1 MPITVITGR
10 PSAGKSLRLAATMV
24 EILERNITWYKLSG
38 VRRLVV
44 SNLKLTPKYE
54 HKYEGFFRYWT
65 EPSELVHLR
74 DVDVFWDEIATHL
87 DSSQFANL
95 PLEIKRWLQQ
105 HAKVGVEIFGTTQDF
120 AMIDVSMRRMT
131 SDLYYLVKLLG
142 SRRPSN
148 TRPPVRTVWGV
159 IAVYE
164 LDAVGYKEG
173 VTVMGSGWFTPMF
186 ITKKN
191 TEVFDTL
198 QKIEPGEMPPLRHEA
213 RRCLTCGEEKV
224 THR

>member
-1 MPITVITGR
+1 MPISVITGR
-10 PSAGKSLRLAATMV
+10 PSAGKSLRLAMTLV
-24 EILERNITWYKLSG
+24 EVLERNVNWYKQSKI
-38 VRRLVV
+38 RRLVV
-44 SNLKLTPKYE
+44 TNLKLTPKYE
-54 HKYEGFFRYWT
+54 RKYEGFFKYWS
-65 EPSELVHLR
+65 EPAELVMLQ

-105 HAKVGVEIFGTTQDF
+105 HAKVGVEIYGTTQDF

-131 SDLYYLVKLLG
+131 SELTYLVKLIG

-148 TRPPVRTVWGV
+148 TRPPVKWIWGV
-159 IAVYE
+159 IAVYDV
-164 LDAVGYKEG
+164 DAVGYKEG
-173 VTVMGSGWFTPMF
+173 VSVMGQGWFTPMF

-198 QKIEPGEMPPLRHEA
+198 QKIEPGEMPPRRHET
-213 RRCLTCGEEKV
+213 RRCLVCGEEKT